1 MRLVTLH
8 ALALL
13 CCGVAVA
20 QDCINVALTAI
31 PGCAQNCILNGAP
44 SIGCQGTDF
53 SCQCAQSA
61 ALYAAVEGCVS
72 SACPSASYQAVID
85 GSEEGM
91 WFEIS
96 VPLLVPTCSPSIICI
111 SRITNTVVVCGCAA
125 PAGGAQ
131 AAAGT
136 ASVSGIGGSAPAS
149 NTATATAA
157 PTATSSGSSGGTTG
171 GGSGTTGG
179 SNPGNTF
186 TGYSSV
192 SPIATASVIGAA
204 AQATPVIN
212 VIKYV
217 VPVAMMGA
225 AML

>member
-1 MRLVTLH
+1 MRLVSLH
-8 ALALL
+8 ALVLVS
-13 CCGVAVA
+13 CGVAVA

-85 GSEEGM
+85 GSDE
-91 WFEIS
+91 
-96 VPLLVPTCSPSIICI
+96 
-111 SRITNTVVVCGCAA
+111 
-125 PAGGAQ
+125 
-131 AAAGT
+131 
-136 ASVSGIGGSAPAS
+136 
-149 NTATATAA
+149 A
-157 PTATSSGSSGGTTG
+157 PTASSGSSGGTTG
-171 GGSGTTGG
+171 GGSGTG
-179 SNPGNTF
+179 SGNTF

-212 VIKYV
+212 AIRYV
-217 VPVAMMGA
+217 VPVVMVGA
-225 AML
+225 AVL

>member
-1 MRLVTLH
+1 MRLVSLH

-13 CCGVAVA
+13 YCGAVVA

-91 WFEIS
+91 
-96 VPLLVPTCSPSIICI
+96 PHGLVPPSL
-111 SRITNTVVVCGCAA
+111 CAR
-125 PAGGAQ
+125 P
-131 AAAGT
+131 
-136 ASVSGIGGSAPAS
+136 GS
-149 NTATATAA
+149 
-157 PTATSSGSSGGTTG
+157 
-171 GGSGTTGG
+171 
-179 SNPGNTF
+179 
-186 TGYSSV
+186 
-192 SPIATASVIGAA
+192 
-204 AQATPVIN
+204 
-212 VIKYV
+212 
-217 VPVAMMGA
+217 
-225 AML
+225 

>member
-1 MRLVTLH
+1 MRLVSLH

-13 CCGVAVA
+13 YCGVVVA

-61 ALYAAVEGCVS
+61 ALFAAVEGCVQT
-72 SACPSASYQAVID
+72 ACPSASYQAVID
-85 GSEEGM
+85 GSDQ
-91 WFEIS
+91 
-96 VPLLVPTCSPSIICI
+96 
-111 SRITNTVVVCGCAA
+111 VCNCAA
-125 PAGGAQ
+125 PAGAGL
-131 AAAGT
+131 AAGT
-136 ASVSGIGGSAPAS
+136 ASVSGIGSSAPAS
-149 NTATATAA
+149 NTATATATGTSS
-157 PTATSSGSSGGTTG
+157 PTATSGG
-171 GGSGTTGG
+171 GGSGTTGTTGAG
-179 SNPGNTF
+179 SGNTF

-204 AQATPVIN
+204 AQATPVMN
-212 VIKYV
+212 VIRYV

-225 AML
+225 AVL

>member
-1 MRLVTLH
+1 MRLVSLH

-85 GSEEGM
+85 GSEE
-91 WFEIS
+91 
-96 VPLLVPTCSPSIICI
+96 
-111 SRITNTVVVCGCAA
+111 VCGCAA

-136 ASVSGIGGSAPAS
+136 ASVSGISGSAPAS

-157 PTATSSGSSGGTTG
+157 PTASSGGSSGGTGTTG
-171 GGSGTTGG
+171 GGSGTTGAP
-179 SNPGNTF
+179 NPGNTF

>member
-1 MRLVTLH
+1 MRLVSLH

-91 WFEIS
+91 WLGLFA
-96 VPLLVPTCSPSIICI
+96 LGRSPRLAIL
-111 SRITNTVVVCGCAA
+111 
-125 PAGGAQ
+125 P
-131 AAAGT
+131 
-136 ASVSGIGGSAPAS
+136 
-149 NTATATAA
+149 
-157 PTATSSGSSGGTTG
+157 
-171 GGSGTTGG
+171 
-179 SNPGNTF
+179 
-186 TGYSSV
+186 
-192 SPIATASVIGAA
+192 
-204 AQATPVIN
+204 
-212 VIKYV
+212 
-217 VPVAMMGA
+217 
-225 AML
+225 

>member
-1 MRLVTLH
+1 MGDQSSTPTTYISAPFPLLTVTSPKKTLALQPEYQDCAGLSFVFPALLPPSYPSSQHLGTTLLSTIPSDAQKDESGLTHHNKTLISKKFYTHSNMRLVSLH

-91 WFEIS
+91 WLELF
-96 VPLLVPTCSPSIICI
+96 VL
-111 SRITNTVVVCGCAA
+111 
-125 PAGGAQ
+125 GART
-131 AAAGT
+131 GF
-136 ASVSGIGGSAPAS
+136 
-149 NTATATAA
+149 
-157 PTATSSGSSGGTTG
+157 SSFNYMSQQ
-171 GGSGTTGG
+171 
-179 SNPGNTF
+179 NN
-186 TGYSSV
+186 
-192 SPIATASVIGAA
+192 
-204 AQATPVIN
+204 
-212 VIKYV
+212 
-217 VPVAMMGA
+217 
-225 AML
+225 

>member
-1 MRLVTLH
+1 MRLVSLH

-13 CCGVAVA
+13 SCGVAVA

-85 GSEEGM
+85 GSEE
-91 WFEIS
+91 
-96 VPLLVPTCSPSIICI
+96 
-111 SRITNTVVVCGCAA
+111 
-125 PAGGAQ
+125 
-131 AAAGT
+131 
-136 ASVSGIGGSAPAS
+136 ASSG
-149 NTATATAA
+149 
-157 PTATSSGSSGGTTG
+157 GSSGGTGTSG
-171 GGSGTTGG
+171 GGSATTGAP
-179 SNPGNTF
+179 NPGNTF